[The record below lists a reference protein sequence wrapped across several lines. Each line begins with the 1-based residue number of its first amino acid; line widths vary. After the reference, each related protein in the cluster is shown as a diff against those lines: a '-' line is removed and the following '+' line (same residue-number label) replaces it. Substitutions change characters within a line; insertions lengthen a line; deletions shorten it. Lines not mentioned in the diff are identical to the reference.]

1 VTDLPTGATAIPS
14 RLGVTARFDDRGLV
28 LDLAP
33 GAEVLRHGVV
43 RASVLAYM
51 VDAGAGITVDGD
63 ETTWTFT
70 TDLSVRMQARPAPP
84 QVTATTVVL
93 RQGRRS
99 ATLSV
104 DLLAGDG
111 GEVVAGGAIGF
122 ARVPRKPTDP
132 PKPIVLPETAPER
145 FRRFEPLTRPLR
157 EEAGVVV
164 IDAGAGVAE
173 LAVVPDVCNPAGT
186 LQGAMVALL
195 AEAAAEDLATA
206 RAGEPMVVVD
216 LDVRYLAQT
225 GAGPVRTSCRPLGD
239 DPADP
244 VEVRLV
250 DVSTGRLT
258 TLVHTRAVTRT
269 PRGWQGG
276 RRSGPPGGWRGRPR
290 PRAPARPA
298 WRRA

>member
-132 PKPIVLPETAPER
+132 LKPIVLPETAPER

-164 IDAGAGVAE
+164 IDAAAGSRSSRSSPTCATR
-173 LAVVPDVCNPAGT
+173 PA
-186 LQGAMVALL
+186 
-195 AEAAAEDLATA
+195 
-206 RAGEPMVVVD
+206 RC
-216 LDVRYLAQT
+216 R
-225 GAGPVRTSCRPLGD
+225 GPWWRCSPRRPPRTSP
-239 DPADP
+239 
-244 VEVRLV
+244 
-250 DVSTGRLT
+250 
-258 TLVHTRAVTRT
+258 
-269 PRGWQGG
+269 PRGRASRWSWSTSTCGTS
-276 RRSGPPGGWRGRPR
+276 RRPAPAPSAPRAARSATTPPTRSRCASSTSRPGG
-290 PRAPARPA
+290 
-298 WRRA
+298 